1 MWDIGNNYL
10 FVLQPCGVERNLTS
24 QHLDSSASGHVT
36 QMSSMEYVTTSA
48 HRRRDQRKT
57 LREED
62 DFAVPVY
69 DNDSSTR
76 FQSPG
81 RRNGEKRTTLFGD
94 QAKGSSSSK
103 RHGMDLEKSASG
115 CERVNA
121 SLLRQ
126 ESTSSRLELDQDGDE
141 TGVMETDDGV
151 ESHGDPN
158 DVDNDD
164 VSDDSIS
171 SVDVSPDEV
180 VGVIGQKRFWR
191 ARKAIAK

>member
-1 MWDIGNNYL
+1 
-10 FVLQPCGVERNLTS
+10 
-24 QHLDSSASGHVT
+24 
-36 QMSSMEYVTTSA
+36 MENVTTLA
-48 HRRRDQRKT
+48 HRCDQRKT

-81 RRNGEKRTTLFGD
+81 RRTKSEKRTTLFRD
-94 QAKGSSSSK
+94 QAKGSSSSSK

-121 SLLRQ
+121 SFLLRQ

-141 TGVMETDDGV
+141 TGVVMETDDGV

-158 DVDNDD
+158 DVDDDDD

>member
-10 FVLQPCGVERNLTS
+10 FILQPCGVERNLTS

-36 QMSSMEYVTTSA
+36 QMSSMENVTTLA
-48 HRRRDQRKT
+48 HRRGDQRKT

-69 DNDSSTR
+69 DNDSSRR
-76 FQSPG
+76 FQCP
-81 RRNGEKRTTLFGD
+81 
-94 QAKGSSSSK
+94 
-103 RHGMDLEKSASG
+103 LEKSASG

-126 ESTSSRLELDQDGDE
+126 ESTSSRLDHE

-151 ESHGDPN
+151 ESHGNPN
-158 DVDNDD
+158 DVDDD
-164 VSDDSIS
+164 DDDDSIS
-171 SVDVSPDEV
+171 SIDVSPDEV
-180 VGVIGQKRFWR
+180 VGVLGQNRFWR